1 MKKRLVREN
10 NVHSYKVLI
19 DSGLWSCEAN
29 LVGCSRIYRYL
40 IDNGHEITYDAS
52 QADYI
57 IINSCGVVREIVDR
71 CLRLFSMYASLKKKD
86 ATIIMFGCL
95 VKIDGQ
101 SLETLDLVRIDS
113 DETYK
118 LDEYFSTR
126 TTFETVTPYCDEATK
141 KKLFY
146 KQNPFSFVETIPFF
160 ISRMFLPLSKRVRN
174 NYLRYLSNVTL
185 TNRDFVEIS
194 KGCIG
199 NCSYCTIKKAKEKIH
214 SRKIEEILSDITM
227 LDNQTKNIFLV
238 ADDCGCYG
246 IDIGENIIKLLHEIK
261 RHFPDRHIDLN
272 NLNPQ
277 WLEKSPDDYI
287 SLFQEVTIDLVKIP
301 IQSGSNKI
309 IKNMDRQY
317 DIKKVLEIIDTIKII
332 VPSMFIYTH
341 FIVGYPGENT
351 IDFLKTL
358 FAIRHF
364 DYIIPFQ
371 YSKNKGTVST
381 TLPQQKSKW
390 IISVRYLTFYFVL
403 NFILMIKLFRK
414 PTPQII
420 STGGK

>member
-1 MKKRLVREN
+1 
-10 NVHSYKVLI
+10 
-19 DSGLWSCEAN
+19 
-29 LVGCSRIYRYL
+29 
-40 IDNGHEITYDAS
+40 
-52 QADYI
+52 
-57 IINSCGVVREIVDR
+57 
-71 CLRLFSMYASLKKKD
+71 MYASLKKKD

-126 TTFETVTPYCDEATK
+126 TTFETVTPYCDDETK

-146 KQNPFSFVETIPFF
+146 TQNPFSFVETIPFF

-174 NYLRYLSNVTL
+174 NYLRYLNNVTL
-185 TNRDFVEIS
+185 SNRDFVEIS

-227 LDNQTKNIFLV
+227 LSNQTKNIFLV

-277 WLEKSPDDYI
+277 WLEKSPDEYI
-287 SLFQEVTIDLVKIP
+287 SLFQEVSIDLVKIP

-351 IDFLKTL
+351 IDFLKTI

-390 IISVRYLTFYFVL
+390 IISVRYLIFYFVL